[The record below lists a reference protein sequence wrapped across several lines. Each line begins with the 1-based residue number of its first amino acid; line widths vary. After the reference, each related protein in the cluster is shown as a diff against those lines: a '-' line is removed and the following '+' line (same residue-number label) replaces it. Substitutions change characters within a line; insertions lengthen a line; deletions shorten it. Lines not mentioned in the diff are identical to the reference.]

1 MAKKTEKLSPEV
13 RSRTLRRLLGYSR
26 PLIPAAVGA
35 LIMAAIS
42 IVAAHFIPELVG
54 DAIDLAIGRGNV
66 DMPGILRIL
75 AIVPVLA
82 VVSALFDWLVR
93 LVGLRIG
100 AVMTRDVRSDCIRKI
115 EKLPLSYLDSHR
127 SGDILSRVVA
137 DVDKMS
143 DGLATGITQL
153 YSSAL
158 SIICTMV
165 FMIRINYKV
174 ALVVALLTPVSM
186 IVAAFISKQT
196 FSLFHEQSKLAARQ
210 TAIID
215 ESVSGGAVIKAYS
228 RESAVSE
235 DFNEINREYV
245 RTATRA
251 VFYSSITN
259 PSTRFVNSMVYC
271 GVALVAGL
279 ASLTNPLV
287 TAGQISTLLYY
298 SHNYAKPFNELSD
311 VMAEL
316 QSSLASAARIF
327 ELLDTPSEQEDPAD
341 AAVIDPQSTI
351 GAICAKD
358 VAFSYTDRPF
368 MEGINFDV
376 KPGMRVAVVGPTGCG
391 KTTLINLF
399 MRFYETNGGSITVD
413 GRDISHITRQSLRS
427 SFGMVLQDTW
437 LRAGSVRDNIA
448 MGRPDATDA
457 EIEAAAR
464 AAHAHS
470 FIKRLPNGYDT
481 ILGEDGGQLSQGQK
495 QLLCISR
502 VMLALPP
509 MLILDEATSS
519 IDTRTEIKIQK
530 AFAELMRGRTSFI
543 VAHRL
548 NTIKNADLILVMK
561 DGHIIERGTHDEL
574 MQAGG
579 FYADLYGAQF
589 RSAQML
595 SLIHI

>member
-13 RSRTLRRLLGYSR
+13 RSRTLKRLLGYSR
-26 PLIPAAVGA
+26 PLIPAATGA
-35 LIMAAIS
+35 LVMAAIS
-42 IVAAHFIPELVG
+42 IIAAHFIPELVG
-54 DAIDLAIGRGNV
+54 DAIDLAVGCGNV
-66 DMPGILRIL
+66 DMQGILKIL
-75 AIVPVLA
+75 AVIPILA
-82 VVSALFDWLVR
+82 VVSAVFDWLVR

-100 AVMTRDVRSDCIRKI
+100 AIMTRDVRSDCIRKI

-127 SGDILSRVVA
+127 SGDILSRVIA

-143 DGLATGITQL
+143 EGLATGITQL

-186 IVAAFISKQT
+186 VVAAFISKQT

-228 RESAVSE
+228 REQAVAE
-235 DFNEINREYV
+235 DFNNINREYV

-259 PSTRFVNSMVYC
+259 PSTRFVNSLVYC
-271 GVALVAGL
+271 GVALVGGL
-279 ASLTNPLV
+279 TSLANPLV

-298 SHNYAKPFNELSD
+298 AHNYAKPFNELSD

-316 QSSLASAARIF
+316 QSALASAARVL
-327 ELLDTPSEQEDPAD
+327 ELLDTQDEPDDVSNAS
-341 AAVIDPQSTI
+341 VIDPQSTV
-351 GAICAKD
+351 GAVSAQN
-358 VAFSYTDRPF
+358 VAFSYGERPF
-368 MEGINFDV
+368 MDGINFDV
-376 KPGMRVAVVGPTGCG
+376 KPGMRVAIVGPTGCG

-399 MRFYETNGGSITVD
+399 MRFYDTNGGSITVD
-413 GRDISHITRQSLRS
+413 GKDIGYITRQSLRA

-437 LRAGSVRDNIA
+437 LRAGTVRDNIA
-448 MGRPDATDA
+448 MGKPNATDA

-470 FIKRLPNGYDT
+470 FIKRLPNGYNT

-561 DGHIIERGTHDEL
+561 DGHIIERGTHNEL
-574 MQAGG
+574 MNAGG

-589 RSAQML
+589 KSAQM
-595 SLIHI
+595 

>member
-13 RSRTLRRLLGYSR
+13 RSRTLKRLLGYSR
-26 PLIPAAVGA
+26 PLIPAAIGA

-66 DMPGILRIL
+66 DMQGIIKIL
-75 AIVPVLA
+75 AVIPILA
-82 VVSALFDWLVR
+82 VISAVFDWLVR

-100 AVMTRDVRSDCIRKI
+100 AMMTRDVRSDCIRKI

-143 DGLATGITQL
+143 EGLATGITQL

-186 IVAAFISKQT
+186 VVAAFISKQT

-215 ESVSGGAVIKAYS
+215 ESISGGAVIKAYS

-235 DFNEINREYV
+235 DFNKINREYV
-245 RTATRA
+245 QTATRA

-259 PSTRFVNSMVYC
+259 PSTRFVNSLVYC
-271 GVALVAGL
+271 GVALVGGL
-279 ASLTNPLV
+279 ASIANPLV

-298 SHNYAKPFNELSD
+298 AHNYAKPFNELSD

-316 QSSLASAARIF
+316 QSALASAARVF
-327 ELLDTPSEQEDPAD
+327 ELLDTPSEQEDLPE
-341 AAVIDPQSTI
+341 AAVIDPQSTV
-351 GAICAKD
+351 GAITAKN

-368 MEGINFDV
+368 MENINFDV
-376 KPGMRVAVVGPTGCG
+376 RPGMRVAVVGPTGCG

-413 GRDISHITRQSLRS
+413 GKPIDRITRQSLRA

-437 LRAGSVRDNIA
+437 LRAGTVRDNIA
-448 MGRPDATDA
+448 MGKPDATDA

-470 FIKRLPNGYDT
+470 FIKRLPNGYNT
-481 ILGEDGGQLSQGQK
+481 VLGEDGGQLSQGQK

-574 MQAGG
+574 IHSGG

-589 RSAQML
+589 RSAQMQ
-595 SLIHI
+595 

>member
-13 RSRTLRRLLGYSR
+13 RSRTLRRLLSYSR
-26 PLIPAAVGA
+26 PLIPAAIGA

-54 DAIDLAIGRGNV
+54 DAIDLAIGQGNV
-66 DMPGILRIL
+66 DMPGILKIL
-75 AIVPVLA
+75 AVVPILA
-82 VVSALFDWLVR
+82 VVSAVFDWLVR

-165 FMIRINYKV
+165 FMIRINYRV

-186 IVAAFISKQT
+186 VVAAFISKQT

-245 RTATRA
+245 HTATRA

-279 ASLTNPLV
+279 TSLVNPLV

-298 SHNYAKPFNELSD
+298 AHNYAKPFNELSD

-341 AAVIDPQSTI
+341 AAVIAPQSTI

-358 VAFSYTDRPF
+358 VAFSYTERPF

-413 GRDISHITRQSLRS
+413 GRDVSHITRQSLRS

-448 MGRPDATDA
+448 MGKPDATDA

-561 DGHIIERGTHDEL
+561 DGHIIESGTHDEL

-589 RSAQML
+589 RSAQM
-595 SLIHI
+595 

>member
-13 RSRTLRRLLGYSR
+13 RSRTLRRLLSYSR
-26 PLIPAAVGA
+26 PLIPAAIGA

-54 DAIDLAIGRGNV
+54 DAIDLAIGQGNV
-66 DMPGILRIL
+66 DMPGILKIL
-75 AIVPVLA
+75 AVVPILA
-82 VVSALFDWLVR
+82 VVSAVFDWLVR

-165 FMIRINYKV
+165 FMIRINYRV

-186 IVAAFISKQT
+186 VVAAFISKQT

-245 RTATRA
+245 HTATRA

-279 ASLTNPLV
+279 TSLVNPLV

-298 SHNYAKPFNELSD
+298 AHNYAKPFNELSD

-341 AAVIDPQSTI
+341 AAVIAPQSTI

-358 VAFSYTDRPF
+358 VAFSYTERPF

-413 GRDISHITRQSLRS
+413 GRDVSHITRQSLRS

-448 MGRPDATDA
+448 MGKPDATDA

-561 DGHIIERGTHDEL
+561 DGHIIESGTHDEL

-589 RSAQML
+589 RSAQK
-595 SLIHI
+595 

>member
-26 PLIPAAVGA
+26 PLIPAAIGA

-54 DAIDLAIGRGNV
+54 DAIDLAIGQGNV
-66 DMPGILRIL
+66 DMPGILKIL
-75 AIVPVLA
+75 AVVPILA
-82 VVSALFDWLVR
+82 VVSAVFDWLVR

-165 FMIRINYKV
+165 FMIRINYRV

-186 IVAAFISKQT
+186 VVAAFISKQT

-245 RTATRA
+245 HTATRA

-279 ASLTNPLV
+279 TSLVNPLV

-298 SHNYAKPFNELSD
+298 AHNYAKPFNELSD

-341 AAVIDPQSTI
+341 AAVIAPQSTI

-358 VAFSYTDRPF
+358 VAFSYTERPF

-413 GRDISHITRQSLRS
+413 GRDVSHITRQSLRS

-448 MGRPDATDA
+448 MGKPDATDA

-561 DGHIIERGTHDEL
+561 DGHIIESGTHDEL
-574 MQAGG
+574 MQADG

-589 RSAQML
+589 RSAQM
-595 SLIHI
+595 

>member
-82 VVSALFDWLVR
+82 VVSAVFDWLVR

-448 MGRPDATDA
+448 MGKPDATDA

-589 RSAQML
+589 RSAQM
-595 SLIHI
+595 

>member
-1 MAKKTEKLSPEV
+1 MAKKIEKLSPEV
-13 RSRTLRRLLGYSR
+13 RSRTLKRLLGYSR
-26 PLIPAAVGA
+26 PLIPAAIGA
-35 LIMAAIS
+35 LVMAAIS
-42 IVAAHFIPELVG
+42 IIAAHFIPELVG

-66 DMPGILRIL
+66 DLQGILKIL
-75 AIVPVLA
+75 AVIPILA
-82 VVSALFDWLVR
+82 VISAVFDWLVR

-100 AVMTRDVRSDCIRKI
+100 AMMTRDVRSDCIRKI

-143 DGLATGITQL
+143 EGLATGITQL

-186 IVAAFISKQT
+186 VVAAFISKQT

-215 ESVSGGAVIKAYS
+215 ESISGGAVIKAYS
-228 RESAVSE
+228 REGAVSE
-235 DFNEINREYV
+235 EFNNINREYV

-259 PSTRFVNSMVYC
+259 PSTRFVNSLVYC
-271 GVALVAGL
+271 GVALVGGL
-279 ASLTNPLV
+279 ASIANPLV

-298 SHNYAKPFNELSD
+298 AHNYAKPFNELSD

-316 QSSLASAARIF
+316 QSALASAARVF
-327 ELLDTPSEQEDPAD
+327 ELLDTPNEQDDSPE
-341 AAVIDPQSTI
+341 AAVIDPQSTV
-351 GAICAKD
+351 GAITATD

-368 MEGINFDV
+368 MENINFDV
-376 KPGMRVAVVGPTGCG
+376 RPGMRVAVVGPTGCG

-399 MRFYETNGGSITVD
+399 MRFYETTGGSITVD
-413 GRDISHITRQSLRS
+413 GKPIDRITRQSLRA

-437 LRAGSVRDNIA
+437 LRAGTVRDNIA
-448 MGRPDATDA
+448 MGKPDATDA

-470 FIKRLPNGYDT
+470 FIKRLPNGYNT
-481 ILGEDGGQLSQGQK
+481 VLGEDGGQLSQGQK

-574 MQAGG
+574 MRSGG

-589 RSAQML
+589 RSAQMQ
-595 SLIHI
+595 

>member
-54 DAIDLAIGRGNV
+54 DAIDLAIGRSNV

-82 VVSALFDWLVR
+82 VVSAVFDWLVR

-115 EKLPLSYLDSHR
+115 EKLPLSYLDLHR

-298 SHNYAKPFNELSD
+298 AHNYAKPFNELSD

-327 ELLDTPSEQEDPAD
+327 ELLDTPSEQEDLAD

-448 MGRPDATDA
+448 MGKPDATDA

-561 DGHIIERGTHDEL
+561 DGHIIERGTHDDL
-574 MQAGG
+574 MQADG

-589 RSAQML
+589 RSAQM
-595 SLIHI
+595 

>member
-26 PLIPAAVGA
+26 PLIPAAIGA

-54 DAIDLAIGRGNV
+54 DAIDLAIGQGNV
-66 DMPGILRIL
+66 DMPGILKIL
-75 AIVPVLA
+75 AVVPILA
-82 VVSALFDWLVR
+82 VVSAVFDWLVR

-143 DGLATGITQL
+143 DVLATGITQL

-165 FMIRINYKV
+165 FMIRINYRV

-186 IVAAFISKQT
+186 VVAAFISKQT

-245 RTATRA
+245 HTATRA

-279 ASLTNPLV
+279 TSLVNPLV

-298 SHNYAKPFNELSD
+298 AHNYAKPFNELSD

-341 AAVIDPQSTI
+341 AAVIAPQSTI

-358 VAFSYTDRPF
+358 VAFSYTERPF

-413 GRDISHITRQSLRS
+413 GRDVSHITRQSLRS

-448 MGRPDATDA
+448 MGKPDATDA

-561 DGHIIERGTHDEL
+561 DGHIIESGTHDEL
-574 MQAGG
+574 MQADG

-589 RSAQML
+589 RSAQM
-595 SLIHI
+595 